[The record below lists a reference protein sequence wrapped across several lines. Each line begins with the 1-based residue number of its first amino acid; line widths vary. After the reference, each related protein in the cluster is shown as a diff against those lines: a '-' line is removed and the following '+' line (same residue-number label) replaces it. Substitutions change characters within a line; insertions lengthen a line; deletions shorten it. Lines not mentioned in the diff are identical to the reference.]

1 MRQPIINLRAD
12 KTIKKTAIICLIGLG
27 GFLVWGAAVPL
38 AEGVSAAGKVVV
50 DGDRKTVQ
58 HLEGGIIEEILV
70 REGEIVN
77 KGDKIVVLKNTASLA
92 NRDQVIQEYASLTA
106 SVERLQVLLA
116 DEGRPQFETLSS
128 LELGPQEMNDIIERE
143 LELFDQQKSAANAD
157 LAVLQARR
165 NAAQRTQKS
174 LKKQIIIERKSLV
187 VASEEEAV
195 IAAMFEKQLARRD
208 QLSRAERQKIDLE
221 ASIAR
226 LQADLETAAATE
238 RDLTAQIAQGKAQFS
253 QDISSTLLETRAQLL
268 ASQERLNATQDVLDR
283 AIITAPVTGEVLNMQ
298 FATVGGVVRPGET
311 IMEIIPK
318 AGAIRALVRIKPS
331 NRASVFEGQTVRTQI
346 SAYKGWQAPRLDG
359 RVIGVSADLKTDP
372 ATSAV
377 YYEARVLIP
386 AEELTRVSD
395 IDIIPGMPVDV
406 FIYSGRDRTMFDYL
420 FEPLGESVLRGL
432 RSS

>member
-116 DEGRPQFETLSS
+116 NEGRPKFETLSS

-174 LKKQIIIERKSLV
+174 LKKQIVIERKSLV

-195 IAAMFEKQLARRD
+195 ISAMFKKQLARRD

-311 IMEIIPK
+311 
-318 AGAIRALVRIKPS
+318 LS
-331 NRASVFEGQTVRTQI
+331 
-346 SAYKGWQAPRLDG
+346 
-359 RVIGVSADLKTDP
+359 
-372 ATSAV
+372 
-377 YYEARVLIP
+377 LIH
-386 AEELTRVSD
+386 
-395 IDIIPGMPVDV
+395 I
-406 FIYSGRDRTMFDYL
+406 
-420 FEPLGESVLRGL
+420 
-432 RSS
+432 

>member
-70 REGEIVN
+70 REGKIVN

-116 DEGRPQFETLSS
+116 DEGRPQFEALNS

-208 QLSRAERQKIDLE
+208 QLLS
-221 ASIAR
+221 
-226 LQADLETAAATE
+226 
-238 RDLTAQIAQGKAQFS
+238 
-253 QDISSTLLETRAQLL
+253 
-268 ASQERLNATQDVLDR
+268 
-283 AIITAPVTGEVLNMQ
+283 
-298 FATVGGVVRPGET
+298 
-311 IMEIIPK
+311 
-318 AGAIRALVRIKPS
+318 
-331 NRASVFEGQTVRTQI
+331 
-346 SAYKGWQAPRLDG
+346 
-359 RVIGVSADLKTDP
+359 
-372 ATSAV
+372 
-377 YYEARVLIP
+377 LIH
-386 AEELTRVSD
+386 
-395 IDIIPGMPVDV
+395 I
-406 FIYSGRDRTMFDYL
+406 
-420 FEPLGESVLRGL
+420 
-432 RSS
+432 

>member
-12 KTIKKTAIICLIGLG
+12 RTIKKTAIICFIGLG

-106 SVERLQVLLA
+106 SVERLQVLLV
-116 DEGRPQFETLSS
+116 DEGRPKFEALSS

-143 LELFDQQKSAANAD
+143 LELFDQQKRAANAD

-165 NAAQRTQKS
+165 NATQRTQKS

-195 IAAMFEKQLARRD
+195 ISAMFEKQLARRD

-226 LQADLETAAATE
+226 LESDLESAAATE
-238 RDLTAQIAQGKAQFS
+238 RDLTAQIAQGKAKFS
-253 QDISSTLLETRAQLL
+253 QEISSNLLETRAQLL

-283 AIITAPVTGEVLNMQ
+283 AIITAPVSGEVLNMQ
-298 FATVGGVVRPGET
+298 FSTVGGVVRPGET

>member
-143 LELFDQQKSAANAD
+143 LELFDQQKGAANAD

>member
-1 MRQPIINLRAD
+1 MRQPLLKLFDD
-12 KTIKKTAIICLIGLG
+12 KTIKRTAIICFIGLG

-38 AEGVSAAGKVVV
+38 AEGVSAAGQVVV

-58 HLEGGIIEEILV
+58 HLEGGIIEQILV
-70 REGEIVN
+70 REGELVN
-77 KGDKIVVLKNTASLA
+77 KGDKIVVLKNVASLA

-106 SVERLQVLLA
+106 SVERLQVLLS
-116 DEGRPQFETLSS
+116 DNGRPQFEALHS
-128 LELGPQEMNDIIERE
+128 LELGANEMGDIIERE
-143 LELFDQQKSAANAD
+143 LELFDQQKSAAKAD
-157 LAVLQARR
+157 LDVLQARR
-165 NAAQRTQKS
+165 NAAQQTQKS
-174 LKKQIIIERKSLV
+174 RKNQISIERKALA

-226 LQADLETAAATE
+226 LESDLESASAAE

-253 QDISSTLLETRAQLL
+253 QQISSTLLETRAQLL

-283 AIITAPVTGEVLNMQ
+283 AIITAPVSGEVLNMQ

-318 AGAIRALVRIKPS
+318 AGAIRALLRIKPS

-359 RVIGVSADLKTDP
+359 RIIGVSADLKTDP
-372 ATSAV
+372 ATSSV

-386 AEELTRVSD
+386 AEEITRVSD

-420 FEPLGESVLRGL
+420 FEPLGESVFRGL

>member
-116 DEGRPQFETLSS
+116 DEGRPQFEALSS

-174 LKKQIIIERKSLV
+174 LKKQITIERKSLV

-195 IAAMFEKQLARRD
+195 ISAMFEKKLARRD